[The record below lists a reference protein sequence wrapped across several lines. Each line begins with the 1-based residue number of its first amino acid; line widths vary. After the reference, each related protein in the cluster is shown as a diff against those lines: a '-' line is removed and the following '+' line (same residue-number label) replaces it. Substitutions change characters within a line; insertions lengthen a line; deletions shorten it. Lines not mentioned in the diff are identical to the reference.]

1 MCLVK
6 GEMNM
11 VKLKNSFQRK
21 EKKYA
26 LSNETY
32 HKLRE
37 KLFPHMQEDEYG
49 LHTIMSVYFDTHD
62 YEMIRHSIAKPAYKE
77 KFRIRSYGIPTES
90 SNVFLE
96 IKKKVQGV
104 VYKRRIALSYQSAKK
119 YLQHPHSFKLVSAK
133 DQQIKQEIDWL
144 FARKRLEPKVMIA
157 YDRRALFAA
166 EDEEFRV
173 TFDFNIRY
181 REERFYQENL
191 SDYGEKVAPEID
203 VLMEVKALGAYPLWF
218 SEILADLDI
227 YPSSFSKYAQAYQRY
242 LYHKEDFY
250 HVV

>member
-1 MCLVK
+1 
-6 GEMNM
+6 M

-26 LSNETY
+26 LSYEMY

-37 KLFPHMQEDEYG
+37 KLLVYMQEDEYG
-49 LHTIMSVYFDTHD
+49 LHTILSVYFDTQD

-77 KFRIRSYGIPTES
+77 KFRIRSYGVPKEQS
-90 SNVFLE
+90 DVFLE

-104 VYKRRIALSYQSAKK
+104 VYKRRISLSYQTAKY
-119 YLQHPHSFKLVSAK
+119 YLQHPHSLRLKSAK
-133 DQQIKQEIDWL
+133 EQQIKQEIDWL

-157 YDRRALFAA
+157 YDRRALFAL
-166 EDEEFRV
+166 EDQEFRI
-173 TFDFNIRY
+173 TFDFNIRF
-181 REERFYQENL
+181 RQGHLNKDLTDVGER
-191 SDYGEKVAPEID
+191 VAPEID

-218 SEILADLDI
+218 SEILAELEV
-227 YPSSFSKYAQAYQRY
+227 YPCSFSKYAQTYQRY
-242 LYHKEDFY
+242 LYCREDFY